1 MNAFWQSL
9 LITPFLASIGCKSDG
24 GLSAGD
30 VAPDFLLKGSDG
42 NSYQLSSYTGKK
54 AVVLAWFPK
63 AFTGGCTKQCK
74 AIAESSAALKEFE
87 AVYFTISC
95 DPLEGKKGIVK
106 FAESLSVDYPI
117 LSDSS
122 KSVAEQYGVL
132 GDVLPFPKRWTFYT
146 YVCESECMLT
156 YTYTPYDFL
165 ASLSLSLSLLL
176 CLPGSL

>member
-9 LITPFLASIGCKSDG
+9 LITPFLASFGCKSDG

-74 AIAESSAALKEFE
+74 AIAESSAALKEYE

-132 GDVLPFPKRWTFYT
+132 GDVLPFPKRWTFYIGKNGRILKIDKSVKT
-146 YVCESECMLT
+146 
-156 YTYTPYDFL
+156 
-165 ASLSLSLSLLL
+165 
-176 CLPGSL
+176 GSSGDDIAVTLGELKVPKVNL

>member
-74 AIAESSAALKEFE
+74 AIAEN
-87 AVYFTISC
+87 FTISC

-122 KSVAEQYGVL
+122 KSVAKQYGVL
-132 GDVLPFPKRWTFYT
+132 GDVLPFPKRWTFYIGKNGRILKIDKSVKT
-146 YVCESECMLT
+146 
-156 YTYTPYDFL
+156 
-165 ASLSLSLSLLL
+165 
-176 CLPGSL
+176 GSSGDDIAVTLGELKVPKVNL